1 MLTQSEKE
9 SILREFPNLKLSYE
23 TMVYKKVYNSDY
35 IVAIPQGKK
44 CFAWFTSFKD
54 KMVCFIMELA
64 NNKQIVDIKIA
75 NACFSDEL
83 SYGTILYGTFFYNSD
98 NKFFSIEDIFT
109 YKGVNTDRLNWGEK
123 LVKLN
128 NMLKKDIK
136 QISYNNTFLVFGLP
150 LMSKTNE
157 DLEKQIGCVT
167 YNIETVQYKLF
178 SRVNAYIF
186 MEYISYKRQISQTAQ
201 MTQYSSSHK
210 KDQPEKCSITAT
222 KPVTYLQNTSNK
234 ISDKIGNNIN
244 TRQPVKRDVVFMIRP
259 DIQNDI
265 YYLHCINNEIKE
277 EKHSIAH
284 IPDYNTSVMMNKLFR
299 IIKEN
304 ENLDALE
311 ESDDED
317 EFENENVDKFVYLDK
332 SYKMVCQFN
341 HKFKK
346 WTPLKLAD
354 ERSDIITI
362 NELNNIYYLYE
373 ENKKKNYKF
382 KK

>member
-157 DLEKQIGCVT
+157 DLEKQIGGVT

-186 MEYISYKRQISQTAQ
+186 MEYNSYKRQISQTAQ

-234 ISDKIGNNIN
+234 ISDQIGNNIN
-244 TRQPVKRDVVFMIRP
+244 TRQSVKRDVVFMIRP